1 MNKTAREYAYN
12 ILIEILL
19 NDAYS
24 NIAINKEFRKNNI
37 SEKDKR
43 YISEIVYGSIK
54 NKIYI
59 EYIIKTYS
67 KGRIKSK
74 LKILLVMA
82 IYQILFMDK
91 TPDFAVVNET
101 VEISK
106 KIFGKYDSKFINAL
120 LRNIIRTFDEYK
132 LVFEDDIQ
140 EICIK
145 NSCSEPL
152 YKILENQYGKDKAIS
167 IIKSFNNK
175 SKNSIRINYNK
186 ISKQELINYFNKK
199 DIGVEESNI
208 CEDCLLLEK
217 LNIDDISFKE
227 GKYIIQ
233 DEASALVACTLN
245 YNEDEKLNILDVCS
259 APGGKSL
266 HIATKYFNSN
276 LTSCD
281 KYIHK
286 LNLLNS
292 NKERLGIN
300 NIEIKEQD
308 ATILNLNFVNNFDVV
323 ICDVPCSGIGVIK
336 NKPEIKYKITD
347 SYIEDI
353 SELQYKILENSSN
366 YVKKNGL
373 LIYSTCTID
382 KRENEKN
389 IEKFLSNNLN
399 YKLEKIELSSIVKEE
414 KLGIINILPDEFNC
428 DGFFIAKI
436 RKMED

>member
-54 NKIYI
+54 NKLYI

>member
-145 NSCSEPL
+145 NSCSESL

-217 LNIDDISFKE
+217 LNVDDISFKE